1 MARNASRG
9 GTWLSLWHK
18 IAGDSNTWI
27 LNIISDLGWSSSL
40 IEDLKKEYKNIKILT
55 GCESLS
61 EDFRS
66 ESDEERQGGGHRDGS
81 GETGKV
87 GIVNWNQIFMN

>member
-1 MARNASRG
+1 MSLVFIGFWVPWAVP
-9 GTWLSLWHK
+9 LWHK
-18 IAGDSNTWI
+18 RAGDSNTMN
-27 LNIISDLGWSSSL
+27 LSSRTSSL
-40 IEDLKKEYKNIKILT
+40 IEDLKIENENIKILT

-81 GETGKV
+81 GETGKI

>member
-1 MARNASRG
+1 MPSAV
-9 GTWLSLWHK
+9 SLRHK
-18 IAGDSNTWI
+18 RAGDSNTMN
-27 LNIISDLGWSSSL
+27 LSSRTSSL
-40 IEDLKKEYKNIKILT
+40 IEDLKIENENIKILT

-81 GETGKV
+81 GETGKI
-87 GIVNWNQIFMN
+87 GIVI